1 MIPEKPIEYTGDRMP
16 IDDGDPRQDW
26 LEKRTEVKGVIAE
39 IRKAGL
45 WYKVKA
51 YFIHIG
57 LEGGINAINLVKT
70 DDKMINLL
78 VKAAVFLLKLA
89 AQRYKKIYVR

>member
-1 MIPEKPIEYTGDRMP
+1 MIPGNPIKYTGGRMP
-16 IDDGDPRQDW
+16 IKQPSRQDW

-51 YFIHIG
+51 YFEHIG
-57 LEGGINAINLVKT
+57 LEGGIDAINLVKT

-78 VKAAVFLLKLA
+78 IKAAVFLLKLA
-89 AQRYKKIYVR
+89 AQRYKKIYVEK